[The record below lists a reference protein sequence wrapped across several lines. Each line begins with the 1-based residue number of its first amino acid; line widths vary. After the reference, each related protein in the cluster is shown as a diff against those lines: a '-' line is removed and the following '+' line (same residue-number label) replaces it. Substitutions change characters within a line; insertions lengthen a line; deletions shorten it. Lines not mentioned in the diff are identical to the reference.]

1 MYDSSYG
8 VDFNGHH
15 SSEFG
20 LIALKG
26 KKVGMPAKNKILV
39 EIPFSNSKIDLS
51 NIYGGPYFEERTY
64 TQVFHL
70 QVDQYD
76 KERLYILWTK
86 IVNWLMG
93 TKSKVPL
100 YDDVMH
106 SYYYLAEVQKAPT
119 FDEMLHWGT
128 LTVEWQCYPFRISA
142 LQEGN
147 DVWDT
152 FCFDL
157 DVAQEVSF
165 DVSGSLQVTII
176 NNGET
181 QVDMTV
187 KASAPMTVSTTS
199 VSAGTTKDAIALP
212 VGTNN
217 FAITGTGHIDF
228 IFYKELI

>member
-20 LIALKG
+20 LIALKD

-39 EIPFSNSKIDLS
+39 EIPFSNEKLDLS
-51 NIYGGPYFEERTY
+51 NVYGGPYFEERTY

-70 QVDQYD
+70 QVNQYD
-76 KERLYILWTK
+76 KEALYILWTR

-93 TKSKVPL
+93 TKSKSPL

-106 SYYYLAEVQKAPT
+106 NYYYLAEVQKAPT

-128 LTVEWQCYPFRISA
+128 LTVEWQCYPFRIAA
-142 LQEGN
+142 LAEGN
-147 DVWDT
+147 DIWDT

-157 DVAQEVSF
+157 DVAQDVSF
-165 DVSGSLQVTII
+165 DVTNSLDVVLI
-176 NNGET
+176 NNGAT
-181 QVDMTV
+181 QVNITV
-187 KASAPMTVSTTS
+187 KASAPMTIGDTS
-199 VSAGTTKDAIALP
+199 VSAGITKDAIPLP
-212 VGTNN
+212 VGNTNLK
-217 FAITGTGHIDF
+217 IIGTGHIEF